1 MLRKRRRMIHDPM
14 GWHKDYFIILETRG
28 AQFAARQKKS
38 ATEVVA
44 LNEYTTKGG

>member
-1 MLRKRRRMIHDPM
+1 M
-14 GWHKDYFIILETRG
+14 GWHKDYFMILETRG
-28 AQFAARQKKS
+28 GYRPGNPIVRRQAKKS